1 MRARAELQLMDTPES
16 TEIANLLACPRCDT
30 APLDQTPKGYRCPAC
45 SVDFPS
51 FEEIP
56 WLFAEPV
63 AALGEWRN
71 RFGFAL
77 SKLDQ
82 EHKQLGAALQSELG
96 GLTRQRLSDLATA
109 TQDHAQRLRVLL
121 APLQLDSLTASYESY
136 LALRT
141 RLPSDQGLTTYY
153 NNVHRDWAWG
163 NEENDASFNIIK
175 DALADSAPG
184 VTLILGAGAG
194 RLAYDIH
201 MRTASDATVVLDFN
215 PLLLLLA
222 RRIMRGETVEMYE
235 FPIAPKTMHE
245 QSVLR
250 TLAAEEPARKGLYYV
265 LADAHRPPFARG
277 SFDTIVTPWL
287 IDILPERF
295 ETLCTRINAQL
306 SERGRWINFGSL
318 SFHDPDP
325 ALNYNVD
332 ECLQAVIDAGFDLP
346 KVTETTIPYMCSPAS
361 RHGRRE
367 QVLSWAASKKR
378 NVRKVPRH
386 EALPEWL
393 VRGKDPVPLLE
404 SFKMQAMSTRIHAF
418 IMSLIDGKRS
428 LDDMADVLAEQK
440 LMTRAEA
447 EPAIRSFLIKM
458 YEDSRRI

>member
-1 MRARAELQLMDTPES
+1 MEFPELGGV
-16 TEIANLLACPRCDT
+16 RC
-30 APLDQTPKGYRCPAC
+30 
-45 SVDFPS
+45 
-51 FEEIP
+51 
-56 WLFAEPV
+56 LFADPETT
-63 AALGEWRN
+63 LGEWRS
-71 RFGFAL
+71 RLHFVVR
-77 SKLDQ
+77 KL
-82 EHKQLGAALQSELG
+82 EREAAQLDADMTSTELMA
-96 GLTRQRLSDLATA
+96 LTRKRLGHLKAA
-109 TQDHAQRLRVLL
+109 NEDHARRLQALL
-121 APLQLDSLTASYESY
+121 APLDLERLEADYETY

-153 NNVHRDWAWG
+153 NNIHRDWAWG
-163 NEENDASFNIIK
+163 NEENEASFDIIK
-175 DALADSAPG
+175 NALADDAPG

-194 RLAYDIH
+194 RLAYDLH
-201 MRTASDATVVLDFN
+201 MRTPSDATIMLDFN

-222 RRIMRGETVEMYE
+222 RRIMRGETVELYE

-250 TLAAEEPARKGLYYV
+250 TLAAEEPARGGLHFV
-265 LADAHRPPFARG
+265 LADAHRPPFAKG

-295 ETLCTRINAQL
+295 ETLCTRVNALL

-318 SFHDPDP
+318 SFHGPDP
-325 ALNYNVD
+325 ALNYCVD
-332 ECLQAVIDAGFDLP
+332 ECLQAVIDAGFDSP
-346 KVTETTIPYMCSPAS
+346 KLTETTIPYMCSPAS

-367 QVLSWAASKKR
+367 QVLSWVASKKC

-393 VRGKDPVPLLE
+393 VRGKDPVPLLG
-404 SFKMQAMSTRIHAF
+404 SFKMQAMSTRIYGF
-418 IMSLIDGKRS
+418 IMSLIDGRRS
-428 LDDMADVLAEQK
+428 LSDMADIVAEKK